1 MPKQD
6 VIGKYMFLFLFLA
19 TAFLSFKILLPFFSA
34 LFASALLVF
43 IFHSMYDKLYHKLK
57 NKTLASTISVTIVIL
72 VIIIPFS
79 LLISSLV
86 NETSVIFN
94 TISTNSIS
102 EMIPTNFNVFGNNIT
117 ISNYIIKGLDH
128 FSTFIVNNASK
139 ILEIISWTMLN
150 TIILFFSLFYF
161 FIYGRHII
169 LMIENL
175 LPLKKHKKKIVLDK
189 FYEYIFATL
198 YGTIIVALIQGSI
211 GGFMFWFFGISNPV
225 FWGFVMFVFAF
236 LPVIG
241 APVIWVPVAINQ
253 FILGNIWVSLWMF
266 LIGTFIIG
274 TIDNILKPK
283 IVGDAANVNPLIVLL
298 GALGGL
304 NYMGVIGLF
313 AGPMI
318 IIIFITLLEIYEKGH
333 HL

>member
-1 MPKQD
+1 
-6 VIGKYMFLFLFLA
+6 
-19 TAFLSFKILLPFFSA
+19 
-34 LFASALLVF
+34 
-43 IFHSMYDKLYHKLK
+43 
-57 NKTLASTISVTIVIL
+57 
-72 VIIIPFS
+72 
-79 LLISSLV
+79 
-86 NETSVIFN
+86 
-94 TISTNSIS
+94 
-102 EMIPTNFNVFGNNIT
+102 
-117 ISNYIIKGLDH
+117 
-128 FSTFIVNNASK
+128 
-139 ILEIISWTMLN
+139 
-150 TIILFFSLFYF
+150 
-161 FIYGRHII
+161 
-169 LMIENL
+169 
-175 LPLKKHKKKIVLDK
+175 
-189 FYEYIFATL
+189 
-198 YGTIIVALIQGSI
+198 
-211 GGFMFWFFGISNPV
+211 MFWFFGISNPV